1 MQACRS
7 GCCRD
12 SLRQALKKE
21 PASWQNSSIAVFVSI
36 LNNCNI
42 FYDDDA
48 VFFRMAVFDGIT
60 FADFPFHP
68 SFGIVLNHDITG
80 VLQFLDLLSD
90 GLRIHRRCAY
100 HIVPF
105 VKLLD
110 DDFL

>member
-1 MQACRS
+1 MAKTPQ
-7 GCCRD
+7 
-12 SLRQALKKE
+12 LR
-21 PASWQNSSIAVFVSI
+21 VFVSI

-48 VFFRMAVFDGIT
+48 VFFFVWLYSIVSPSQI
-60 FADFPFHP
+60 FPFHP

-80 VLQFLDLLSD
+80 VFQFLDLLSD
-90 GLRIHRRCAY
+90 GIRIHRRCAY